1 MDYTIQVNAWDT
13 IYDFQV
19 AYERAPTLAA
29 AITDRNAN
37 KMLHEIR
44 RLSPVDTGEYRAS
57 HRIEFNVLGGSHY
70 MAEIGSDLE
79 RGEALEFGV
88 EVTGSDGS
96 GESRPPQPHFRPA
109 FEVVSEEY
117 YSELARYITP

>member
-1 MDYTIQVNAWDT
+1 MEYTIQVNAWDT

-19 AYERAPTLAA
+19 AYERAPTMAA

-37 KMLHEIR
+37 KMLNEVR
-44 RLSPVDTGEYRAS
+44 RLSPVDTGEYRDS
-57 HRIEFNVLGGSHY
+57 HRIEFTTVGGSTY

-88 EVTGSDGS
+88 DAVSSDGS
-96 GESRPPQPHFRPA
+96 GGSRPPQPHFRPA
-109 FEVVSEEY
+109 FEVVSEQY
-117 YSELARYITP
+117 YTELARYITP